1 MTRLF
6 NAPSTERDRPL
17 NSVQADVTPDDHGP
31 RPCPRFAALQMSG
44 AITQPAGVHH
54 RVADH
59 AATGSLR
66 DLLEHHRLSY
76 APEPLSEGTIF
87 GLSGALDLRLT
98 IGERPAAMLD
108 LDGRAPSLE
117 IDLCRHI
124 GLGAEWWETDD
135 RASAWEMLALE
146 LDAGRPT
153 LLRADVAEL
162 DYHAERRHD
171 TRHAI
176 VVTGY
181 DSAAGIARVL
191 DGRFPDQQRCSLS
204 SLAAARASCGTP
216 APARHGLLRL
226 SPGDPLAAPRPA
238 ISAAVARVVH
248 NMRRARHMDQPEIRC
263 GLDAIDA
270 LAIAWPSLPE
280 TAGPDLARTLR
291 ELCLRIRD
299 GNGGTLYRSLQARFE
314 HDAAALLGSAQLGR
328 TALVCDD
335 LVDAWR
341 TFAAAIDDE
350 DADRAHTVG
359 RPWLDRVRSL
369 EHRHVEGLEVH
380 LGAGERAFA

>member
-1 MTRLF
+1 
-6 NAPSTERDRPL
+6 
-17 NSVQADVTPDDHGP
+17 
-31 RPCPRFAALQMSG
+31 MSG
-44 AITQPAGVHH
+44 ATTQRASADVHH

-66 DLLEHHRLSY
+66 DLLEYHRLSY

-87 GLSGALDLRLT
+87 GLSGALDLRLR
-98 IGERPAAMLD
+98 IGEQPAAMLD
-108 LDGRAPSLE
+108 LDGRATSLE

-124 GLGAEWWETDD
+124 GLRAEWCETDD
-135 RASAWEMLALE
+135 YASGWEMLALE

-153 LLRADVAEL
+153 LLRADVGEI

-181 DSAAGIARVL
+181 DSATGVATVL
-191 DGRFPDQQRCSLS
+191 DGRFPDQQQCSLS
-204 SLAAARASCGTP
+204 SLAAARASRGVP

-226 SPGDPLAAPRPA
+226 RPGDPLAAPRPA
-238 ISAAVARVVH
+238 IRAAVARVVH
-248 NMRRARHMDQPEIRC
+248 NMRRARRMDQLEIRC

-270 LAIAWPSLPE
+270 LATAWPRLPE
-280 TAGPDLARTLR
+280 TAGPDLARTLQK
-291 ELCLRIRD
+291 LCQRIRD
-299 GNGGTLYRSLQARFE
+299 GANGGTLYRSLQARFE

-369 EHRHVEGLEVH
+369 EHRHVEGLQVH
-380 LGAGERAFA
+380 LGTGGRAFA